1 MNAATTTPAPRTAE
15 STMPDLITYDL
26 YIDGR
31 STKPASGLYFSSDN
45 PYTGEIWAS
54 IARLQRRQFAAR
66 PPALP
71 GLRN

>member
-1 MNAATTTPAPRTAE
+1 MNAATTTTPTPRTAE

-54 IARLQRRQFAAR
+54 IARGYSGGNSLLGHPRFLA
-66 PPALP
+66 
-71 GLRN
+71 